1 MILNNLLWGDDD
13 EYEELS
19 DYVKQNYYVVA
30 KYGDGK
36 FVRIPKGRTIA
47 VIQAGIEQIG
57 NALTGDDEV
66 DLNSFLELVVS
77 NLAPNNPIEDNILAP
92 IIQVKNNKTWYGEDL
107 VPTRLQDLPAAEQ
120 YDESTDNLSKWLG
133 EKLDI
138 SPVKINY
145 LLDQYTGGVGDTIL
159 PMLTPEA
166 ESGDDSLLGNF
177 LAPLKSKFTTDS
189 VMNNQNV
196 SDFYDTKDELTT
208 AAKSAKAT
216 ESDVLKNKYMG
227 SVNAEISELYAQKR
241 EIQNSALPDSVK
253 YQRVR
258 SIQQQ
263 IVDLTKESLD
273 AYDNISIKGDIATI
287 GDRYFQRDDEGEWQ
301 KMSDS
306 QIAKHKATSA
316 AGDAAY
322 ATDGTNHYRWYEP
335 GEDSDG
341 EAGWRKVSDKELE
354 RQNEVTSA
362 LGISPEEYWSK
373 QEEYSYAYE
382 HPENYAV
389 ARSVG
394 GYDAFRTYS
403 SELYDIKADKDESG
417 KSISGSRK
425 DKVIDYVNG
434 LDIDYGMRLILFKNE
449 YNADDT
455 YNNEIIE
462 YLNSRDDLSFSDTVT
477 ILRKLGFTVHDDGT
491 IEW

>member
-1 MILNNLLWGDDD
+1 VGNL
-13 EYEELS
+13 
-19 DYVKQNYYVVA
+19 
-30 KYGDGK
+30 
-36 FVRIPKGRTIA
+36 
-47 VIQAGIEQIG
+47 
-57 NALTGDDEV
+57 
-66 DLNSFLELVVS
+66 
-77 NLAPNNPIEDNILAP
+77 
-92 IIQVKNNKTWYGEDL
+92 
-107 VPTRLQDLPAAEQ
+107 
-120 YDESTDNLSKWLG
+120 
-133 EKLDI
+133 
-138 SPVKINY
+138 
-145 LLDQYTGGVGDTIL
+145 
-159 PMLTPEA
+159 
-166 ESGDDSLLGNF
+166 

-216 ESDVLKNKYMG
+216 DTDVLKNKYMN
-227 SVNAEISELYAQKR
+227 SINAELSELYAQKR
-241 EIQNSALPDSVK
+241 EIQSSNLPDSVK

-273 AYDNISIKGDIATI
+273 SYDNITMKGNIAII
-287 GDRYFQRDDEGEWQ
+287 GNRYFERDDEGEWQ

-306 QIAKHKATSA
+306 QVAKYKATSA

-322 ATDGTNHYRWYEP
+322 ATDGSNHYRWYEP

-341 EAGWRKVSDKELE
+341 EPGWRKVSDKELE
-354 RQNEVTSA
+354 RQNEVTST
-362 LGISPEEYWSK
+362 LGITPEEYWAK

-389 ARSVG
+389 AKSVG
-394 GYDAFRTYS
+394 GYDSYKQYS
-403 SELYDIKADKDESG
+403 SELYEIKADKDESG

-425 DKVIDYVNG
+425 EKVIDYVSS
-434 LDIDYGMRLILFKNE
+434 LDIDYGMKLILFKNE

-462 YLNSRDDLSFSDTVT
+462 YLNSRSDLSFDDIAT
-477 ILRKLGFTVHDDGT
+477 ILRKIGFDVAQDGT
-491 IEW
+491 ITW